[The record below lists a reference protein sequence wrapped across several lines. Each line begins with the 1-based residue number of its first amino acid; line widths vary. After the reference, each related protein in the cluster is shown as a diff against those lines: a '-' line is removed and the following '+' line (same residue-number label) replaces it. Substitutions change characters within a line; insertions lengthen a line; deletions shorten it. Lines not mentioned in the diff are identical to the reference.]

1 MDGHEAN
8 RKCPYAAEGLERG
21 STSPE
26 LHIRFRE
33 SGAEERRAAGGL
45 NLSWTGFLRCA
56 TLWPKEKSHACK
68 QYRPRSN
75 R

>member
-33 SGAEERRAAGGL
+33 SGAEERRAAG
-45 NLSWTGFLRCA
+45 A
-56 TLWPKEKSHACK
+56 
-68 QYRPRSN
+68 
-75 R
+75 